1 MRTILAA
8 AVLIGGTWAAWADE
22 APAVAVPNRPDMPI
36 VVYGCD
42 AAYAVIESEWGLA
55 KNVRIQPVVY
65 GCRAPHPRAVGHYY
79 PTVGRVPGYG
89 RLEVEPPANRALP
102 PRAESYR
109 RSWSA
114 QSAPPLVQPQV
125 PMNPPEIILAPQLGG
140 SIDRPRM

>member
-1 MRTILAA
+1 ALFRQDKAALTKRYPDPRQLRGGPMRRVRLTGRIAGSFNPSPGRPHYSPRERTGTMRTILAA

-22 APAVAVPNRPDMPI
+22 APVVAVPNRPDMPI

-79 PTVGRVPGYG
+79 P
-89 RLEVEPPANRALP
+89 
-102 PRAESYR
+102 
-109 RSWSA
+109 
-114 QSAPPLVQPQV
+114 
-125 PMNPPEIILAPQLGG
+125 
-140 SIDRPRM
+140 